1 MVNYLP
7 RLVVLGLNICSRP
20 RSVVAVWQCCGLW
33 VVFVSAGGAI
43 QGALCLDSVVATS
56 SGPDIGH
63 GEPPASA
70 SSVKVNVAT
79 CITACEYTL
88 FYQSLCF
95 FSRYF
100 K

>member
-7 RLVVLGLNICSRP
+7 RLVVLGLNICPRP
-20 RSVVAVWQCCGLW
+20 RSIAVV